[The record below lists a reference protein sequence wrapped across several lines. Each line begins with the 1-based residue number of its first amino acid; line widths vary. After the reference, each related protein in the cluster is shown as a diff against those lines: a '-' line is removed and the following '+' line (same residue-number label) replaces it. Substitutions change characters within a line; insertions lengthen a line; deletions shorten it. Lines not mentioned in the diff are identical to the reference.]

1 MSANRPLRVLLSNA
15 LILLGFLQA
24 GAAFAVP
31 LPLELQQVAD
41 AAAEDAW
48 IPVIAQFRA
57 DLNGSQ
63 LRRSMRANPH
73 ATRRKEVVLQLMNQA
88 SEQGSGLVEMARQ
101 LGAREVRTLWVI
113 NSVAMQV
120 QPAQLRQ
127 LAEHPD
133 VVSVRLDGLLQAP
146 IAYPGLPLPAE
157 WNLAMIDAPLVWARG
172 IRGQDIVVANLD
184 SGVDMRHPD
193 LESGYRGG
201 NNSWFDPHGEHV
213 TPADTN
219 GHGTQ
224 VMGLMVGG
232 DAGGTHVGIAP
243 DARWIAAK
251 IFDDAGETT
260 ESAIHRALQW
270 VLDPDGN
277 PATDDAPDV
286 VNNSWDISTEDS
298 CNTVFQADIDALRAA
313 DIAVVFS
320 AGNYGPMSST
330 SVSPANAGNVV
341 SVGAVDDQQNVA
353 LFSSRGPSACDGS
366 IFPQLVAPGEGVL
379 TTDLSFGG
387 MPLYTLVAGTSFS
400 SPHVAGAMALLR
412 SAAPLVSVEQMEQAL
427 TSTAR
432 DLGAAGPDN
441 DTGHGI
447 ISVLAALDALPP
459 IDVDGDGYGEGRDC
473 NDHDAAVHPGA
484 TERARDGI
492 DQDCN
497 GYDLSLNVHYA
508 VYSHDGASLRVRVTS
523 ALGAAAQPEII
534 AVGPLTYRAVY
545 GDWIYE
551 GSAGTPA
558 SPLTIRGIEGELR
571 VKPRMPTRRR
581 QGS

>member
-1 MSANRPLRVLLSNA
+1 MSAISPPRSVGSYA
-15 LILLGFLQA
+15 LILLGLLLA
-24 GAAFAVP
+24 GATRAAP
-31 LPLELQQVAD
+31 LPAGLQQAAD
-41 AAAEDAW
+41 VAAADAW
-48 IPVIAQFRA
+48 IPVIVEFRA
-57 DLNGSQ
+57 TTDGSR
-63 LRRSMRANPH
+63 LRESMRANPH
-73 ATRRKEVVLQLMNQA
+73 GVRRKEVVRQLVAQA
-88 SEQGSGLVEMARQ
+88 EVKSVGILEMART
-101 LGAREVRTLWVI
+101 LGARDVRTLWVA
-113 NSVAMQV
+113 NAVAMHV
-120 QPAQLRQ
+120 TPAQLNQ
-127 LAEHPD
+127 LSEHPD
-133 VVSVRLDGLLQAP
+133 VASVRLDGLLQAP

-157 WNLAMIDAPLVWARG
+157 WNLAMIDAPAVWLRG
-172 IRGQDIVVANLD
+172 IRGQNVVVASLD
-184 SGVDMRHPD
+184 SGVDAGHPD
-193 LESGYRGG
+193 LATRFRGG
-201 NNSWFDPHGEHV
+201 SNSWFDPHGEHG

-224 VMGLMVGG
+224 VMGLLVGG

-251 IFDDAGETT
+251 IFNDAGETT

-270 VLDPDGN
+270 TLDPDGN

-286 VNNSWDISTEDS
+286 VNNSWDISAEDD
-298 CNTVFQADIDALRAA
+298 CNTVFQADLDALRAA

-330 SVSPANAGNVV
+330 SVSPANAGNVA
-341 SVGAVDDQQNVA
+341 SVGAIDDQRQVA

-366 IFPQLVAPGEGVL
+366 VFPQLVAPGEGVL

-387 MPLYTLVAGTSFS
+387 TPSYTLVAGTSFS
-400 SPHVAGAMALLR
+400 APHVAGAMALLR
-412 SAAPLVSVEQMEQAL
+412 SAAPLVSVEQMEEAL
-427 TSTAR
+427 ITTAR
-432 DLGAAGPDN
+432 DVGAAGPDN
-441 DTGHGI
+441 DSGHGLV
-447 ISVLAALDALPP
+447 SALAALDALPP

-484 TERARDGI
+484 AERVRDGI

-523 ALGAAAQPEII
+523 ALGASAQPEIVD
-534 AVGPLTYRAVY
+534 VGPLTYRAVY

-571 VKPRMPTRRR
+571 VRPRMPTRRR

>member
-1 MSANRPLRVLLSNA
+1 
-15 LILLGFLQA
+15 
-24 GAAFAVP
+24 
-31 LPLELQQVAD
+31 
-41 AAAEDAW
+41 
-48 IPVIAQFRA
+48 
-57 DLNGSQ
+57 
-63 LRRSMRANPH
+63 MRANPH
-73 ATRRKEVVLQLMNQA
+73 GVRRKEVVRQLVAQA
-88 SEQGSGLVEMARQ
+88 EVKSVGILEMART
-101 LGAREVRTLWVI
+101 LGARDVRTLWVA
-113 NSVAMQV
+113 NAVAMHV
-120 QPAQLRQ
+120 TPAQLNQ
-127 LAEHPD
+127 LSEHPD
-133 VVSVRLDGLLQAP
+133 VASVRLDGLLQAP

-157 WNLAMIDAPLVWARG
+157 WNLAMIDAPAVWLRG
-172 IRGQDIVVANLD
+172 IRGQNVVVASLD
-184 SGVDMRHPD
+184 SGVDAGHPD
-193 LESGYRGG
+193 LATRFRGG
-201 NNSWFDPHGEHV
+201 SNSWFDPHGEHG

-224 VMGLMVGG
+224 VMGLLVGG

-251 IFDDAGETT
+251 IFNDAGETT

-270 VLDPDGN
+270 TLDPDGN

-286 VNNSWDISTEDS
+286 VNNSWDISAEDD
-298 CNTVFQADIDALRAA
+298 CNTVFQADLDALRAA

-330 SVSPANAGNVV
+330 SVSPANAGNVA
-341 SVGAVDDQQNVA
+341 SVGAIDDQRQVA

-366 IFPQLVAPGEGVL
+366 VFPQLVAPGEGVL

-387 MPLYTLVAGTSFS
+387 TPSYTLVAGTSFS
-400 SPHVAGAMALLR
+400 APHVAGAMALLR
-412 SAAPLVSVEQMEQAL
+412 SAAPLVSVEQMEEAL
-427 TSTAR
+427 ITTAR
-432 DLGAAGPDN
+432 DVGAAGPDN
-441 DTGHGI
+441 DSGHGLV
-447 ISVLAALDALPP
+447 SALAALDALPP

-484 TERARDGI
+484 AERVRDGI

-523 ALGAAAQPEII
+523 ALGASAQPEIVD
-534 AVGPLTYRAVY
+534 VGPLTYRAVY

-571 VKPRMPTRRR
+571 VRPRMPTRRR